1 MALKCAIDLAI
12 PDVIHSHGQPMLL
25 SQLVT
30 ALSVQPS
37 KAPCLHRLM
46 RLLVHSGFFSQQQV
60 IHNNE
65 QEEGYSLTSASRF
78 LLKDEPL
85 TGLPLSL
92 LHLNP
97 VLTAPWH
104 FLSGWFRN
112 GDPTPFYTAHGKPY
126 WDYTAQEPDFNDLF
140 NEAMASDSRIIASV
154 LITKC
159 KEQFKGLFSLV
170 DVGAGTGT
178 MTKAIAKAFPH
189 LKCIVFDQP
198 HVVADLQGGGNLE
211 VVGGDMFETIPSANA
226 VILKWILHN
235 WSDEECVKILKKC
248 KEAIPTKD
256 KGGKLMII
264 DMVME
269 NNKGD
274 DQAVETQ
281 LFWDMLMMT
290 VLTGK
295 QRNENEWKKL
305 FVTAGFTHYKI
316 SAVLGFRSLIEVY
329 P

>member
-1 MALKCAIDLAI
+1 MDLGSAERADELLQAQAHVVNHVFNFMNSMALKCAIDLAI

-25 SQLVT
+25 SQL
-30 ALSVQPS
+30 
-37 KAPCLHRLM
+37 
-46 RLLVHSGFFSQQQV
+46 QQV

-159 KEQFKGLFSLV
+159 KEQFKGMSSLV

-189 LKCIVFDQP
+189 LKCMVFDQP

-211 VVGGDMFETIPSANA
+211 VVGGDMFEQFLLRMQSYS
-226 VILKWILHN
+226 
-235 WSDEECVKILKKC
+235 SDEECVKILKKC